1 MNDCRGELLLRVR
14 RGLASDQ
21 ERVALDGHLSVCE
34 NCRLTLEVMGDF
46 DASGTTEPR
55 DSERVARLAAAAVGA
70 GRSAFPRSLRAPRRV
85 WSLAAA
91 AAVFTG
97 AALAGAAGWL
107 VVRSAVPEGAI
118 PEDAS
123 PEGALRAPAPPVSQ
137 AMQPRRAPAPAA
149 AARPEVE
156 PEEAEAAAPLAR
168 VAPAAPVESAA
179 PSPSELYR
187 VANDARRAGRTDEAI
202 RHYQLLLR
210 RFPTSAEAQA
220 GRVSLG
226 GLLLRGGAAG
236 TALTQFDTYLRGG
249 GGQLAAEALYGRGR
263 ALEALGRRADEVQN
277 WERMLKQYPGSAYA
291 THARSRLDQLR

>member
-14 RGLASDQ
+14 RGLASEQ
-21 ERVALDGHLSVCE
+21 ERMALDGHLSVCE

-85 WSLAAA
+85 WSLGAA
-91 AAVFTG
+91 AAVFMG

-107 VVRSAVPEGAI
+107 VVRSAN
-118 PEDAS
+118 
-123 PEGALRAPAPPVSQ
+123 PEGALPESAPPEGAQPAPAAPKVAVSEST
-137 AMQPRRAPAPAA
+137 QPRRAPAATA
-149 AARPEVE
+149 QPEVE
-156 PEEAEAAAPLAR
+156 PVVEKPAA
-168 VAPAAPVESAA
+168 VAPAAPVGSAA

-210 RFPTSAEAQA
+210 RFPSSAEAQA